1 MVNDKEWSWANEYG
15 RDQLL
20 RKELEAQT
28 EALATSRKRQQR
40 DTSKLRSE
48 LRTMQGSLE
57 ALTNAFVAFVEL
69 DGIRKQ
75 LTAFPQHA
83 EARRYAFQDLQVL
96 LDGGIPPQR
105 PDVDGYWL
113 PPAMA
118 ALRPDGSVDP
128 EQAALA
134 RQRDPHTAPVF
145 LATAQAAFGAGET
158 VVAELPK
165 LLTPDDQGTWAE
177 WQLLLWDATLR
188 GAFGPA
194 ALTTLTAT
202 FRPLITSADD
212 WLAWARAQA
221 DTNDTTA
228 LDWVASQLEEF
239 TPRPTPKQETD
250 WTATR
255 TGRPDFVI
263 RGSGRFRDTSSRPE
277 LELEP
282 EPEPELEPEPE
293 PELEPEPE
301 PEPEPELE
309 PELEPE
315 PEPELEPEPEPEPE
329 LEPEETPMTVE
340 ETSPEENAW
349 ESTRAML
356 VRVMQVHINGGSESE
371 HELLAR
377 AELLEE
383 QFTNPLGA
391 SKLPDE
397 VPEKRRIVIDAL
409 RQTALDDHA
418 GRKNRRSLWLLIAE
432 AFTPVAREWQTEPE
446 PRLPE
451 EKVSGYESLTV
462 GPQGIQDQTAMR
474 TLMRRYDS
482 QQPTGLI
489 LRGREIMWAGAALTA
504 ASIALLLATRSNWFL
519 LLGLAGI
526 VAAVL
531 GYKLNE
537 TAVERRNTLE
547 ASKDSL
553 TKRIE
558 DATKTAAATYEKA
571 KAEHEERQASASRFL
586 TTLRSSS

>member
-1 MVNDKEWSWANEYG
+1 MVNDKEWFWSSEYG
-15 RDQLL
+15 RDKLL
-20 RKELEAQT
+20 RAELEAQA
-28 EALATSRKRQQR
+28 EALATSRVRQQR

-57 ALTNAFVAFVEL
+57 ARLDALTNAFVAFVEL

-75 LTAFPQHA
+75 LAAFPQHA

-145 LATAQAAFGAGET
+145 LATAQAAFGAGEA

-165 LLTPDDQGTWAE
+165 LLTPDNQGTWAE

-239 TPRPTPKQETD
+239 TPRPTPKQETGR
-250 WTATR
+250 TATR

-277 LELEP
+277 LEP

-293 PELEPEPE
+293 PELEPEL
-301 PEPEPELE
+301 ELE
-309 PELEPE
+309 P
-315 PEPELEPEPEPEPE
+315 
-329 LEPEETPMTVE
+329 EPEETPMTVE

-391 SKLPDE
+391 TKLPDE
-397 VPEKRRIVIDAL
+397 VPEKRHIVIDAL

-462 GPQGIQDQTAMR
+462 GPQGIHDQTAMR

-504 ASIALLLATRSNWFL
+504 ACVALLLVTRSNWFL

-537 TAVERRNTLE
+537 TAVERRNALE

-553 TKRIE
+553 TRRVE
-558 DATKTAAATYEKA
+558 DATKTTADTYEKA
-571 KAEHEERQASASRFL
+571 KVEYEERQASASRFL

>member
-134 RQRDPHTAPVF
+134 RQRDPHTAQIF
-145 LATAQAAFGAGET
+145 LATAQAAFGAGEA

-165 LLTPDDQGTWAE
+165 LLTPDNQGTWAE

-282 EPEPELEPEPE
+282 EPEM
-293 PELEPEPE
+293 
-301 PEPEPELE
+301 
-309 PELEPE
+309 
-315 PEPELEPEPEPEPE
+315 EPE

-391 SKLPDE
+391 TKIPDE
-397 VPEKRRIVIDAL
+397 VPEKRHIVIDAL

-432 AFTPVAREWQTEPE
+432 AFTPVAREWQKEPE

-451 EKVSGYESLTV
+451 EKVSGYENLTV

-504 ASIALLLATRSNWFL
+504 ASVALLLVTRSNWFL

-526 VAAVL
+526 VAAL
-531 GYKLNE
+531 IGYKMNE
-537 TAVERRNTLE
+537 TAGERLNALE
-547 ASKDSL
+547 ADKDSL
-553 TKRIE
+553 ARSIE
-558 DATKTAAATYEKA
+558 DATKATADTYQKA
-571 KAEHEERQASASRFL
+571 KTGHEERQASASRFL
-586 TTLRSSS
+586 TALRSSS

>member
-1 MVNDKEWSWANEYG
+1 MVNDEEWFWSSEYG
-15 RDQLL
+15 RDTLL
-20 RKELEAQT
+20 RKELEAQA
-28 EALATSRKRQQR
+28 EALAASRKSQQR

-75 LTAFPQHA
+75 LAAFPQHA
-83 EARRYAFQDLQVL
+83 EARRCAFQDLQVL

-105 PDVDGYWL
+105 PDVDDYWL
-113 PPAMA
+113 PPAMS

-134 RQRDPHTAPVF
+134 RQRDPHAAPVF

-239 TPRPTPKQETD
+239 APRPTPEQETG
-250 WTATR
+250 WTATG

-263 RGSGRFRDTSSRPE
+263 RGSGRIWGASNR
-277 LELEP
+277 P
-282 EPEPELEPEPE
+282 EPEPE
-293 PELEPEPE
+293 
-301 PEPEPELE
+301 
-309 PELEPE
+309 
-315 PEPELEPEPEPEPE
+315 
-329 LEPEETPMTVE
+329 ETPVVVE

-371 HELLAR
+371 HALLAR

-383 QFTNPLGA
+383 QFNNPLGA

-397 VPEKRRIVIDAL
+397 VPEKRHVVVDVL

-418 GRKNRRSLWLLIAE
+418 SRQDRRSLWLLIAE

-489 LRGREIMWAGAALTA
+489 LRGREIMWAGAALTVT
-504 ASIALLLATRSNWFL
+504 SVALLLVTRSNWFL

-537 TAVERRNTLE
+537 TAVERRNALE

-558 DATKTAAATYEKA
+558 DATKTTADTYEKA
-571 KAEHEERQASASRFL
+571 KAGHEERQESASRFL

>member
-1 MVNDKEWSWANEYG
+1 MVNDKEWSWSSEYG

-20 RKELEAQT
+20 RKELEAQA
-28 EALATSRKRQQR
+28 EALAASRKRQQR
-40 DTSKLRSE
+40 DASKLRSE

-57 ALTNAFVAFVEL
+57 TRLDALTNAFVAFVEL

-75 LTAFPQHA
+75 LTAFPQHT

-113 PPAMA
+113 PPAVS

-134 RQRDPHTAPVF
+134 RQRDPHTTQVF
-145 LATAQAAFGAGET
+145 LAVARAALGAGED
-158 VVAELPK
+158 VVAELPM

-177 WQLLLWDATLR
+177 WQLLLWGATLR

-202 FRPLITSADD
+202 FHPLITSADD
-212 WLAWARAQA
+212 WLEWARSQA
-221 DTNDTTA
+221 GTNDATA
-228 LDWVASQLEEF
+228 LGWVTSQLEEF
-239 TPRPTPKQETD
+239 TPRPTPEQKID
-250 WTATR
+250 RTATR
-255 TGRPDFVI
+255 TDRPDFVI
-263 RGSGRFRDTSSRPE
+263 RDSGRFRDTSSRPE
-277 LELEP
+277 P
-282 EPEPELEPEPE
+282 EPEPE
-293 PELEPEPE
+293 
-301 PEPEPELE
+301 
-309 PELEPE
+309 
-315 PEPELEPEPEPEPE
+315 
-329 LEPEETPMTVE
+329 ETPVVVE
-340 ETSPEENAW
+340 EASPEENAW

-356 VRVMQVHINGGSESE
+356 VRAMQAHISGGSESE
-371 HELLAR
+371 HALLVR

-391 SKLPDE
+391 SKLPEE
-397 VPEKRRIVIDAL
+397 VPEKRHIVIDAL

-418 GRKNRRSLWLLIAE
+418 SRKDRRSLWLLIAE
-432 AFTPVAREWQTEPE
+432 AFAPAAREWQTEPE

-451 EKVSGYESLTV
+451 EKVSGYDSLTV
-462 GPQGIQDQTAMR
+462 GPQGIHDQTAMR

-482 QQPTGLI
+482 QQPTGPL

-504 ASIALLLATRSNWFL
+504 ASVALLLATRSNWFL

-526 VAAVL
+526 VAAIL

-537 TAVERRNTLE
+537 TAVERLNALE

-553 TKRIE
+553 ARRVE
-558 DATKTAAATYEKA
+558 DAIKTTADTYEKA
-571 KAEHEERQASASRFL
+571 KAGHEERQEAASRFL
-586 TTLRSSS
+586 TALRSSS

>member
-165 LLTPDDQGTWAE
+165 LLTPDNQGTWAE

-263 RGSGRFRDTSSRPE
+263 RGSGRFRDTLSRPE
-277 LELEP
+277 LEL
-282 EPEPELEPEPE
+282 
-293 PELEPEPE
+293 
-301 PEPEPELE
+301 
-309 PELEPE
+309 
-315 PEPELEPEPEPEPE
+315 EPELEPEPEPEPE

-397 VPEKRRIVIDAL
+397 VPEKRHIVIDAL

-504 ASIALLLATRSNWFL
+504 ASVALLLVTRSNWFL

-526 VAAVL
+526 VAAL
-531 GYKLNE
+531 IGYKMNE
-537 TAVERRNTLE
+537 TAGERLNALE
-547 ASKDSL
+547 ADKDSL
-553 TKRIE
+553 ARSIE
-558 DATKTAAATYEKA
+558 DATKATADTYQKA
-571 KAEHEERQASASRFL
+571 KTGHEERQASASRFL
-586 TTLRSSS
+586 TALRSSS

>member
-165 LLTPDDQGTWAE
+165 LLTPDNQGTWAE

-263 RGSGRFRDTSSRPE
+263 RGSGRFRDTLSRPE
-277 LELEP
+277 LEL
-282 EPEPELEPEPE
+282 
-293 PELEPEPE
+293 
-301 PEPEPELE
+301 
-309 PELEPE
+309 
-315 PEPELEPEPEPEPE
+315 EPELEPEPEPEPE

-391 SKLPDE
+391 TKLPDE
-397 VPEKRRIVIDAL
+397 VPEKRHIVIDAL

-504 ASIALLLATRSNWFL
+504 ASVALLLVTRSNWFL

-526 VAAVL
+526 VAAL
-531 GYKLNE
+531 IGYKMNE
-537 TAVERRNTLE
+537 TAGERLNALE
-547 ASKDSL
+547 ADKDSL
-553 TKRIE
+553 ARSIE
-558 DATKTAAATYEKA
+558 DATKATADTYQKA
-571 KAEHEERQASASRFL
+571 KTGHEERQASASRFL
-586 TTLRSSS
+586 TALRSSS

>member
-1 MVNDKEWSWANEYG
+1 MNNSEWFWASEYG
-15 RDQLL
+15 RDRLL
-20 RKELEAQT
+20 REELEEQAH
-28 EALATSRKRQQR
+28 ALASASARQHR

-48 LRTMQGSLE
+48 LHNLQGSLE
-57 ALTNAFVAFVEL
+57 ARLNALTNAFVAFVEL

-75 LTAFPQHA
+75 LAAFPQHA
-83 EARRYAFQDLQVL
+83 EARRCAFQDLQVL
-96 LDGGIPPQR
+96 LDGGVPPMR

-113 PPAMA
+113 PPAMS

-134 RQRDPHTAPVF
+134 RQRDPHAAPVF
-145 LATAQAAFGAGET
+145 LATAQAAFGAGEA

-165 LLTPDDQGTWAE
+165 LLTPDGQGSWAE
-177 WQLLLWDATLR
+177 WQLLLWGATLR

-194 ALTTLTAT
+194 ALTTLTTT

-212 WLAWARAQA
+212 WLEWARAQA
-221 DTNDTTA
+221 GADNATA
-228 LDWVASQLEEF
+228 LEWVTSQLEEF
-239 TPRPTPKQETD
+239 APRPTSEQETG

-263 RGSGRFRDTSSRPE
+263 RGSGRFQDTSSR
-277 LELEP
+277 
-282 EPEPELEPEPE
+282 
-293 PELEPEPE
+293 PEPE
-301 PEPEPELE
+301 PEPE
-309 PELEPE
+309 
-315 PEPELEPEPEPEPE
+315 
-329 LEPEETPMTVE
+329 ETPVVVE

-356 VRVMQVHINGGSESE
+356 VRVLQVHINGGSESE

-383 QFTNPLGA
+383 QFNNPLGA

-397 VPEKRRIVIDAL
+397 VPEKRHIVIDAL

-418 GRKNRRSLWLLIAE
+418 SRQDRRSLWLLIAE
-432 AFTPVAREWQTEPE
+432 AFAPVAREWQTEPE

-451 EKVSGYESLTV
+451 KKVSGYDSLTV
-462 GPQGIQDQTAMR
+462 GPHGIHDQTAMR

-489 LRGREIMWAGAALTA
+489 LRGREIMWAGAALTT

-537 TAVERRNTLE
+537 TAVERRNALE

-553 TKRIE
+553 ARRIE
-558 DATKTAAATYEKA
+558 DATKTTADTYEKA
-571 KAEHEERQASASRFL
+571 KVEHEERQASASRFL

>member
-1 MVNDKEWSWANEYG
+1 MVNNSEWFWASEYG
-15 RDQLL
+15 RDKLL
-20 RKELEAQT
+20 REELEAQAG
-28 EALATSRKRQQR
+28 ALAASRKRQQR

-57 ALTNAFVAFVEL
+57 ARLDALTNAFVAFVEL

-75 LTAFPQHA
+75 LAAFPQHT

-165 LLTPDDQGTWAE
+165 LLAPDDQGTWAE
-177 WQLLLWDATLR
+177 WQLLLWGATLR

-212 WLAWARAQA
+212 WLEWARAQA
-221 DTNDTTA
+221 SANDATA
-228 LDWVASQLEEF
+228 LEWVTSQLEEF
-239 TPRPTPKQETD
+239 APRPTPEQETG

-263 RGSGRFRDTSSRPE
+263 RGSGRFRDTSSR
-277 LELEP
+277 
-282 EPEPELEPEPE
+282 
-293 PELEPEPE
+293 LEPEPE
-301 PEPEPELE
+301 PEPE
-309 PELEPE
+309 
-315 PEPELEPEPEPEPE
+315 
-329 LEPEETPMTVE
+329 ETPAVVK

-356 VRVMQVHINGGSESE
+356 VRVMQVHIRGGSESE

-383 QFTNPLGA
+383 QFNNPLGA

-397 VPEKRRIVIDAL
+397 VPEKRHVVVDVL

-418 GRKNRRSLWLLIAE
+418 SRQDRRSLWLLIAE
-432 AFTPVAREWQTEPE
+432 AFAPVAREWQTEPE
-446 PRLPE
+446 PQLPE
-451 EKVSGYESLTV
+451 RKVSGYDSLTV
-462 GPQGIQDQTAMR
+462 GPHGIHDQTAMR

-504 ASIALLLATRSNWFL
+504 ASVALLLVTRSNWFL

-526 VAAVL
+526 VAALL

-537 TAVERRNTLE
+537 TVMERLNALE

-553 TKRIE
+553 TRRVE
-558 DATKTAAATYEKA
+558 DATKTTADTYEKA
-571 KAEHEERQASASRFL
+571 KVEHEERQASASRFL

>member
-75 LTAFPQHA
+75 QLTAFPQHA

-134 RQRDPHTAPVF
+134 RQRDPHTAQIF

-282 EPEPELEPEPE
+282 EPEM
-293 PELEPEPE
+293 
-301 PEPEPELE
+301 
-309 PELEPE
+309 
-315 PEPELEPEPEPEPE
+315 EPEPE

-391 SKLPDE
+391 TKLPDE
-397 VPEKRRIVIDAL
+397 VPEKRHIVIDAL

-504 ASIALLLATRSNWFL
+504 ASVALLLVTRSNWFL

-526 VAAVL
+526 VAAL
-531 GYKLNE
+531 IGYKINE
-537 TAVERRNTLE
+537 TAGERRNALE
-547 ASKDSL
+547 ADKDSL
-553 TKRIE
+553 ARSIE
-558 DATKTAAATYEKA
+558 DATKATADTYQKA
-571 KAEHEERQASASRFL
+571 KTGHEERQASASRFL
-586 TTLRSSS
+586 TALRSSS

>member
-134 RQRDPHTAPVF
+134 RQRDPHTAQIF

-293 PELEPEPE
+293 PE
-301 PEPEPELE
+301 
-309 PELEPE
+309 
-315 PEPELEPEPEPEPE
+315 
-329 LEPEETPMTVE
+329 ETPMTVE

-391 SKLPDE
+391 TKLPDE
-397 VPEKRRIVIDAL
+397 VPEKRHIVIDAL

-504 ASIALLLATRSNWFL
+504 ASVALLLVTRSNWFL

-526 VAAVL
+526 VAAL
-531 GYKLNE
+531 IGYKMNE
-537 TAVERRNTLE
+537 TAGERLNALE
-547 ASKDSL
+547 ADKDSL
-553 TKRIE
+553 ARSIE
-558 DATKTAAATYEKA
+558 DATKATADTYQKA
-571 KAEHEERQASASRFL
+571 KTGHEERQASASRFL
-586 TTLRSSS
+586 TALRSSS

>member
-1 MVNDKEWSWANEYG
+1 MVNNSEWFWASEYG
-15 RDQLL
+15 RDKLL
-20 RKELEAQT
+20 REELEAQAG
-28 EALATSRKRQQR
+28 ALAASRKRQQR

-57 ALTNAFVAFVEL
+57 TRLDALTNAFVAFVEL

-75 LTAFPQHA
+75 LAAFPQHA

-96 LDGGIPPQR
+96 LDGDIPPQR

-113 PPAMA
+113 PPAMS

-134 RQRDPHTAPVF
+134 RQRDPHAAPVF
-145 LATAQAAFGAGET
+145 LATAQAAFGAGEA

-177 WQLLLWDATLR
+177 WQLLLWGATLR

-212 WLAWARAQA
+212 WLEWARAQA
-221 DTNDTTA
+221 GADDATA
-228 LDWVASQLEEF
+228 LEWVTSQLEEF
-239 TPRPTPKQETD
+239 APRPTPEQETG

-277 LELEP
+277 
-282 EPEPELEPEPE
+282 
-293 PELEPEPE
+293 PEPE
-301 PEPEPELE
+301 PEPE
-309 PELEPE
+309 
-315 PEPELEPEPEPEPE
+315 
-329 LEPEETPMTVE
+329 ETPVTVE
-340 ETSPEENAW
+340 ETTPEENAW

-356 VRVMQVHINGGSESE
+356 VRVLQVHIRGGSESE

-377 AELLEE
+377 AEILEE
-383 QFTNPLGA
+383 QFNNPLGA

-397 VPEKRRIVIDAL
+397 VPEKRHIVIDAL

-418 GRKNRRSLWLLIAE
+418 SRQDRRSLWLLIAE
-432 AFTPVAREWQTEPE
+432 AFAPVAREWQTEPE
-446 PRLPE
+446 PQLPE
-451 EKVSGYESLTV
+451 RKVSGYDSLTV
-462 GPQGIQDQTAMR
+462 GPHGIHDQTAMR

-504 ASIALLLATRSNWFL
+504 ASVALLLATRSNWFL

-537 TAVERRNTLE
+537 TAVERRNALE

-553 TKRIE
+553 TRRVE
-558 DATKTAAATYEKA
+558 DATKTTADTYEKA
-571 KAEHEERQASASRFL
+571 KVEHEERQASASRFL

>member
-165 LLTPDDQGTWAE
+165 LLTPDNQGTWAE

-263 RGSGRFRDTSSRPE
+263 RGSGRFRDTLSRPE
-277 LELEP
+277 LEL
-282 EPEPELEPEPE
+282 
-293 PELEPEPE
+293 
-301 PEPEPELE
+301 
-309 PELEPE
+309 
-315 PEPELEPEPEPEPE
+315 EPELEPEPEPEPE

-356 VRVMQVHINGGSESE
+356 VRVIQVHINGGSESE

-409 RQTALDDHA
+409 RQTALDDHTS
-418 GRKNRRSLWLLIAE
+418 RKNRRSLWLLIAE
-432 AFTPVAREWQTEPE
+432 AFTPVAREWQKEPE

-504 ASIALLLATRSNWFL
+504 ASVALLLVTRSNWFL

-526 VAAVL
+526 VAAL
-531 GYKLNE
+531 IGYKMNE
-537 TAVERRNTLE
+537 TAGERLNALE
-547 ASKDSL
+547 ADKDSL
-553 TKRIE
+553 ARSIE
-558 DATKTAAATYEKA
+558 DATKATADTYQKA
-571 KAEHEERQASASRFL
+571 KTGHEERQASASRFL
-586 TTLRSSS
+586 TALRSSS

>member
-1 MVNDKEWSWANEYG
+1 MVNNSEWFWASEYG
-15 RDQLL
+15 RDRLL
-20 RKELEAQT
+20 RKELEAQA
-28 EALATSRKRQQR
+28 EALSASRVRQQR

-57 ALTNAFVAFVEL
+57 ARLDALTNAFVAFVEL

-75 LTAFPQHA
+75 LAAFPQHT

-165 LLTPDDQGTWAE
+165 LLAPDDQGTWAE
-177 WQLLLWDATLR
+177 WQLLLWGATLR

-212 WLAWARAQA
+212 WLEWARAQA
-221 DTNDTTA
+221 GADNATA
-228 LDWVASQLEEF
+228 LEWVTSQLEEF
-239 TPRPTPKQETD
+239 APRPTSEQETG

-263 RGSGRFRDTSSRPE
+263 RGSGRFRDTSSR
-277 LELEP
+277 
-282 EPEPELEPEPE
+282 
-293 PELEPEPE
+293 LEPEPE
-301 PEPEPELE
+301 PEPE
-309 PELEPE
+309 
-315 PEPELEPEPEPEPE
+315 
-329 LEPEETPMTVE
+329 ETPAVVK

-356 VRVMQVHINGGSESE
+356 VRVLQVHINGGSESE

-377 AELLEE
+377 AELLEK
-383 QFTNPLGA
+383 QFNNPLGA

-397 VPEKRRIVIDAL
+397 VPEKRHIVIDAL
-409 RQTALDDHA
+409 RQTALDDHVAFLRYLVGKLA
-418 GRKNRRSLWLLIAE
+418 G
-432 AFTPVAREWQTEPE
+432 PE
-446 PRLPE
+446 GIVELFLQEFRAGQQRLFALAAAADVDLHHPDE
-451 EKVSGYESLTV
+451 H
-462 GPQGIQDQTAMR
+462 GPGGFPGI
-474 TLMRRYDS
+474 L
-482 QQPTGLI
+482 
-489 LRGREIMWAGAALTA
+489 LRGGLLHDHGGFLGLRFPPVRCAPDASGTPDHEVGAARPGGGPA
-504 ASIALLLATRSNWFL
+504 GL
-519 LLGLAGI
+519 LLGGAPRG
-526 VAAVL
+526 
-531 GYKLNE
+531 E
-537 TAVERRNTLE
+537 FLE
-547 ASKDSL
+547 L
-553 TKRIE
+553 
-558 DATKTAAATYEKA
+558 
-571 KAEHEERQASASRFL
+571 
-586 TTLRSSS
+586 

>member
-1 MVNDKEWSWANEYG
+1 
-15 RDQLL
+15 
-20 RKELEAQT
+20 
-28 EALATSRKRQQR
+28 
-40 DTSKLRSE
+40 
-48 LRTMQGSLE
+48 MQGSLE
-57 ALTNAFVAFVEL
+57 ARLDALTNAFVAFVEL

-105 PDVDGYWL
+105 PDVDDYWL
-113 PPAMA
+113 PPAMS
-118 ALRPDGSVDP
+118 ALRPAGSVDP

-134 RQRDPHTAPVF
+134 RQRDPHAAPVF
-145 LATAQAAFGAGET
+145 LATAQAAFGAGEA

-165 LLTPDDQGTWAE
+165 LLTPDGQGSWAE
-177 WQLLLWDATLR
+177 WQLLLWGATLR

-194 ALTTLTAT
+194 ALTTLTTT

-212 WLAWARAQA
+212 WLEWARAQA
-221 DTNDTTA
+221 GADNATA
-228 LDWVASQLEEF
+228 LEWVTSQLEEF
-239 TPRPTPKQETD
+239 APRPTSEQETG

-263 RGSGRFRDTSSRPE
+263 RGSGRFQDTSSR
-277 LELEP
+277 
-282 EPEPELEPEPE
+282 
-293 PELEPEPE
+293 PEPE
-301 PEPEPELE
+301 PEPEETPVVV
-309 PELEPE
+309 
-315 PEPELEPEPEPEPE
+315 
-329 LEPEETPMTVE
+329 EETP
-340 ETSPEENAW
+340 PEENAW

-356 VRVMQVHINGGSESE
+356 VRVLQVHINGGSESE

-383 QFTNPLGA
+383 QFNNPLGA

-397 VPEKRRIVIDAL
+397 VPEKRHIVIDAL

-418 GRKNRRSLWLLIAE
+418 SRQDRRSLWLLIAE
-432 AFTPVAREWQTEPE
+432 AFAPVAREWQTEPE

-451 EKVSGYESLTV
+451 KKVSGYDSLTV
-462 GPQGIQDQTAMR
+462 GPHGIHDQTAMR

-489 LRGREIMWAGAALTA
+489 LRGREIMWAGAALTT

-537 TAVERRNTLE
+537 TAVERRNALE

-553 TKRIE
+553 ARRIE
-558 DATKTAAATYEKA
+558 DATKTTADTYEKA
-571 KAEHEERQASASRFL
+571 KVEHEERQASASRFL

>member
-1 MVNDKEWSWANEYG
+1 MVNDSEWFWASEYG
-15 RDQLL
+15 RDRLL
-20 RKELEAQT
+20 REELEAQAG
-28 EALATSRKRQQR
+28 ALAASRARQQR

-48 LRTMQGSLE
+48 LRNMQGSLE
-57 ALTNAFVAFVEL
+57 ARLNALTNAFVAFVEL

-75 LTAFPQHA
+75 LAAFPQHA
-83 EARRYAFQDLQVL
+83 EARRCAFQDLQVL
-96 LDGGIPPQR
+96 LDGGVPPRR

-113 PPAMA
+113 PPAMS

-165 LLTPDDQGTWAE
+165 LLAPDDQGTWAE
-177 WQLLLWDATLR
+177 WQLLLWGATLR

-212 WLAWARAQA
+212 WLEWARAQA
-221 DTNDTTA
+221 SANDATA
-228 LDWVASQLEEF
+228 LEWVTSQLEEF
-239 TPRPTPKQETD
+239 APRPTPEQETG

-263 RGSGRFRDTSSRPE
+263 RGSGRFRDTSSR
-277 LELEP
+277 
-282 EPEPELEPEPE
+282 
-293 PELEPEPE
+293 LEPEPE
-301 PEPEPELE
+301 PEPE
-309 PELEPE
+309 
-315 PEPELEPEPEPEPE
+315 
-329 LEPEETPMTVE
+329 ETPAVVK

-356 VRVMQVHINGGSESE
+356 VRVLQVHINGGSESE

-377 AELLEE
+377 AELLEK
-383 QFTNPLGA
+383 QFNNPLGA

-397 VPEKRRIVIDAL
+397 VPEKRHIVIDAL

-418 GRKNRRSLWLLIAE
+418 SRQDRRSLWLLIAE
-432 AFTPVAREWQTEPE
+432 AFAPVAREWQTEPE
-446 PRLPE
+446 PQLPE
-451 EKVSGYESLTV
+451 RKVSGYDSLTV
-462 GPQGIQDQTAMR
+462 GPHGIHDQTAMR

-504 ASIALLLATRSNWFL
+504 ASVALLLVTRSNWFL

-526 VAAVL
+526 VAALL

-537 TAVERRNTLE
+537 TVMERLNALE

-553 TKRIE
+553 TRRVE
-558 DATKTAAATYEKA
+558 DATKTTADTYEKA
-571 KAEHEERQASASRFL
+571 KVEHEERQASASRFL

>member
-75 LTAFPQHA
+75 LTAFPQHT

-134 RQRDPHTAPVF
+134 RQRDPHTVPVF
-145 LATAQAAFGAGET
+145 LATAQAAFGAGEA

-165 LLTPDDQGTWAE
+165 LLTPDDQGTWAD

-212 WLAWARAQA
+212 WLVWARAQA

-239 TPRPTPKQETD
+239 TPRPTPKQETGR
-250 WTATR
+250 TATR

-282 EPEPELEPEPE
+282 EPEL
-293 PELEPEPE
+293 
-301 PEPEPELE
+301 
-309 PELEPE
+309 
-315 PEPELEPEPEPEPE
+315 E
-329 LEPEETPMTVE
+329 LEPEETPMTAE

-356 VRVMQVHINGGSESE
+356 VRVLQVHINGGSESE

-397 VPEKRRIVIDAL
+397 VPEKRHIVIDAL

-432 AFTPVAREWQTEPE
+432 AFTPVAREWQKEPE

-462 GPQGIQDQTAMR
+462 GPQGIHDQTAMR

-504 ASIALLLATRSNWFL
+504 ASVALLLVTRSNWFL

-537 TAVERRNTLE
+537 TAVERRNALE

-553 TKRIE
+553 TRRVE
-558 DATKTAAATYEKA
+558 DATKTTADTYEKT
-571 KAEHEERQASASRFL
+571 KVEHEERQASASRFL

>member
-1 MVNDKEWSWANEYG
+1 MVNNSEWFWASEYG
-15 RDQLL
+15 RDKLL
-20 RKELEAQT
+20 REELEAQAG
-28 EALATSRKRQQR
+28 ALAASRVRQQR

-57 ALTNAFVAFVEL
+57 TRLDALTNAFVAFVEL

-75 LTAFPQHA
+75 LAAFPQHA

-96 LDGGIPPQR
+96 LDGDIPPQR

-113 PPAMA
+113 PPAMS

-134 RQRDPHTAPVF
+134 RQRDPHAAPVF
-145 LATAQAAFGAGET
+145 LATAQAAFGAGEA

-177 WQLLLWDATLR
+177 WQLLLWGATLR

-212 WLAWARAQA
+212 WLEWARAQA
-221 DTNDTTA
+221 GADDATA
-228 LDWVASQLEEF
+228 LEWVTSQLEEF
-239 TPRPTPKQETD
+239 APRPTPEQETG

-277 LELEP
+277 
-282 EPEPELEPEPE
+282 
-293 PELEPEPE
+293 PEPE
-301 PEPEPELE
+301 PEPE
-309 PELEPE
+309 
-315 PEPELEPEPEPEPE
+315 
-329 LEPEETPMTVE
+329 ETPVTVE

-356 VRVMQVHINGGSESE
+356 VRVLQVHINGGSESE

-377 AELLEE
+377 AEILEE
-383 QFTNPLGA
+383 QFNNPLGA

-397 VPEKRRIVIDAL
+397 VPEKRHIVIDAL

-418 GRKNRRSLWLLIAE
+418 SRQDRRSLWLLIAE
-432 AFTPVAREWQTEPE
+432 AFAPVAREWQTEPE

-451 EKVSGYESLTV
+451 RKVSGYDSLTV
-462 GPQGIQDQTAMR
+462 GPHGIHDQTAMR

-504 ASIALLLATRSNWFL
+504 ASVALLLATRSNWFL

-537 TAVERRNTLE
+537 TAVERRNALE

-553 TKRIE
+553 TRRVE
-558 DATKTAAATYEKA
+558 DATKTTADTYEKA
-571 KAEHEERQASASRFL
+571 KVEHEERQASASRFL